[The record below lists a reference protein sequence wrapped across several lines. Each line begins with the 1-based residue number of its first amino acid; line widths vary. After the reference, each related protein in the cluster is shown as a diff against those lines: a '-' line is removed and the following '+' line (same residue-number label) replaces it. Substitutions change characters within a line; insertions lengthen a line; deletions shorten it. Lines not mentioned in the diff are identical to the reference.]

1 MTTTTNTTNTTHE
14 LNLQD
19 GFLLRWDT
27 KTDEAQIIQTNDAGE
42 DASVDDEAIES
53 EIATLLDR
61 RGECCAWDGI
71 NDGSGWAIC
80 DFRWLELTPAQ
91 KAEVIAAAQRM
102 AKAFVDEFNEP
113 LDGAKT
119 DWDAMAWDEE
129 NMSFYGNDRLVAAGW
144 DLYQPTLEAE
154 TERLC
159 A

>member
-1 MTTTTNTTNTTHE
+1 MTTTTNTTHE

-27 KTDEAQIIQTNDAGE
+27 ETDEAQIIQTTEADE
-42 DASVDDEAIES
+42 DAYRTDDEIS
-53 EIATLLDR
+53 DEIFALIGR
-61 RGECCAWDGI
+61 RGECRAWDGI

-119 DWDAMAWDEE
+119 DWDATAWDEE